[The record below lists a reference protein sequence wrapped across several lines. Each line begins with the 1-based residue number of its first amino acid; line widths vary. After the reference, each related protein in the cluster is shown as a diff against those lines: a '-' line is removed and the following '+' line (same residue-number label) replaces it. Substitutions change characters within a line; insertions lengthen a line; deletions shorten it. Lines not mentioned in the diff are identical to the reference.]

1 MKILNLLTKGTEYTS
16 NVYLITGTWNTLD
29 DVNTLIDVGR
39 DPGILPGLMAASTG
53 FGKKRVA
60 QVILTHS
67 HYDHVTLLP
76 LICDMFNPVVR
87 AASPFFEGVDVI
99 LKGGE
104 HVKLG
109 DRDFEIIYTPGHS
122 NDSICLYCRQEGVLF
137 SGDAPLVI
145 HTTDGT
151 YEPEFISA
159 LERLC
164 SMDIRSLYFGH
175 GPPLLDGCNEVLN
188 ESLENVRK
196 SRCPNIFF
204 TR

>member
-1 MKILNLLTKGTEYTS
+1 MKIINLFTKGTQYTS
-16 NVYLITGTWNTLD
+16 NVYLVTGTWNTLA
-29 DVNTLIDVGR
+29 DVNTLIDTGR
-39 DPGILPGLMAASTG
+39 DPAILPTLMAASTG
-53 FGKKRVA
+53 VGKKRVE

-87 AASPFFEGVDVI
+87 AASPFVERVDVI

-104 HVKLG
+104 QVKVG

-137 SGDAPLVI
+137 SGDTPVI
-145 HTTDGT
+145 IRSTGGT
-151 YEPEFISA
+151 YETEFISA
-159 LERLC
+159 LESLC
-164 SMDIRSLYFGH
+164 SRDIQAIYFGH
-175 GPPLLDGCNEVLN
+175 GPPVFEGCNEILK

-196 SRCPNIFF
+196 S
-204 TR
+204 TK